1 MSGRVYLLGMGV
13 FARLFHRQGE
23 FPAPLRADLDAQ
35 GLLYLAEA
43 AGGSLRY
50 ADFRAPGKRFKG
62 KRSGRVWGIAVTRSR
77 LVVVTGGQV
86 ELDAPWRSPLGDGV
100 DVQQLDGK
108 LVIGFEGALRDPRSS
123 GRVEIHAA
131 VPDAER
137 AVAVIA
143 SLR

>member
-1 MSGRVYLLGMGV
+1 MGV
-13 FARLFHRQGE
+13 FARIFHKQGE
-23 FPAPLRADLDAQ
+23 LPAPLRAELDAED
-35 GLLYLAEA
+35 LLYLAEA

-86 ELDAPWRSPLGDGV
+86 ELNAEWHSPLGDGV

-108 LVIGFEGALRDPRSS
+108 LVIGFEGALRDPLSS

-131 VPDAER
+131 VPDGER
-137 AVAVIA
+137 AISIISA
-143 SLR
+143 LR